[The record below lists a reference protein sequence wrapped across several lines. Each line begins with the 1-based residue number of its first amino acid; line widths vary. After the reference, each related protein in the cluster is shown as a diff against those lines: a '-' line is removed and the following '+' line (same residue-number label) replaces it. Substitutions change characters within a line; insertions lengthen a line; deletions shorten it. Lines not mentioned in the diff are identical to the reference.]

1 MDVAEIEKVVLE
13 QPGMQ
18 KTSPDDLAL
27 ITRLPKETVAR
38 KRLARGALAPL
49 LFLGGQVPVKPHC
62 QECNTLLVHI
72 ARTM

>member
-18 KTSPDDLAL
+18 KTSLDDLAL

-38 KRLARGALAPL
+38 K
-49 LFLGGQVPVKPHC
+49 
-62 QECNTLLVHI
+62 
-72 ARTM
+72 